1 DTIPQEEFYFMWVS
15 SKFIGKFQEQLDY
28 TSNETQIKGA
38 ALNVEQL
45 LLGADLV
52 LKGQLH
58 ISDLPSYF
66 QNKEIEFVKA

>member
-1 DTIPQEEFYFMWVS
+1 
-15 SKFIGKFQEQLDY
+15 DY